1 MLKGRNTTM
10 KKIAIVYWSG
20 TGNTEAMA
28 ECIAEGVREAGA
40 EAELMGPAAFSAA
53 RFAEFSVVAFGCPA
67 MGSEVLEEADF
78 EPMFAGLE
86 GVLGGKRIALF
97 GSYGWGD
104 GQWMRDWCARC
115 DDAGATLLDEQGLMV
130 NEAPDEEGREA
141 CRDLGRRLAA
151 W

>member
-1 MLKGRNTTM
+1 MS
-10 KKIAIVYWSG
+10 KIGIVYWSG

-28 ECIAEGVREAGA
+28 NCIAEGAREAGG
-40 EAELMGPAAFSAA
+40 EVELMGPAEFSAA
-53 RFAEFSVVAFGCPA
+53 RFSEFSAVAFGCPA
-67 MGSEVLEEADF
+67 MGSEVLEEENF

-86 GVLGGKRIALF
+86 GSLGGKRITLF

-115 DDAGATLLDEQGLMV
+115 EDANATLLDEQGLIV
-130 NEAPDEEGREA
+130 NEAPDATAQEA
-141 CRDLGRRLAA
+141 CRDLGRRLAT